1 MAHMTTSPLAQAYL
15 RFLQLAK
22 AIDGSADLPNL
33 DANERALL
41 EALAMDWHNGTPMTV
56 MQAMALKHLGSP
68 ATLHRR
74 ISRLRKLGMIESQ
87 EDEHDTRIKR
97 LVLTPTARSYF
108 EQMGETLKMATAR

>member
-1 MAHMTTSPLAQAYL
+1 MSYQSTSPLAQAYM

-22 AIDGSADLPNL
+22 AIDGNPELPTL

-74 ISRLRKLGMIESQ
+74 ISRLRKLGMIETQ

-97 LVLTPTARSYF
+97 LLLTPTAKRYF
-108 EQMGETLKMATAR
+108 EQMGETLKMVMAR

>member
-1 MAHMTTSPLAQAYL
+1 MSYQSTSPLAQAYM

-22 AIDGSADLPNL
+22 AIDGNPELPTL

-41 EALAMDWHNGTPMTV
+41 EALAMDWHNGTTMTV

-74 ISRLRKLGMIESQ
+74 ISRLRKLGMIETQ
-87 EDEHDTRIKR
+87 EDEHDRRIKR
-97 LVLTPTARSYF
+97 LLLTPTAKRYF
-108 EQMGETLKMATAR
+108 EQMGETFKMVMAR

>member
-1 MAHMTTSPLAQAYL
+1 MASTTTSPLAQAYL
-15 RFLQLAK
+15 RFLQLAQ
-22 AIDGSADLPNL
+22 AIDGHPDLPQL

-41 EALAMDWHNGTPMTV
+41 EALALDWHNGTPMTV

-74 ISRLRKLGMIESQ
+74 ISRLRKLGMIEPL

-97 LVLTPTARSYF
+97 LMLTATARSYF
-108 EQMGETLKMATAR
+108 EQMGETLRTAIAK